1 MSPHGGPSSGA
12 DGHGHSHP
20 ALDLPYGLPDWAFES
35 MTHPGVEPAAPA
47 ALEDNDNLGLPTFG
61 NRDWVGT
68 VAGLAARRP
77 DVAIVGA
84 PFDINTTYRAGARF
98 GPKYLRG
105 TAYDPGT
112 YHLDLGIELYDWLD
126 VVDHGDAHCPHG
138 QTAPSLRNIERK
150 VAGVLAA
157 GAMPIVI
164 GGDHSI
170 TWPSATAVARK
181 YGWGKLG
188 LLHFDA
194 HADTADIIEG
204 NLASHGTPMRRL
216 IESGAVRGKN
226 FVQVGLRGY
235 WPPPET
241 FDWMQDNE
249 MTWHLMHD
257 IWDRGVKPVIADA
270 IARASDGCDA
280 LYLSVDIDVLDPG
293 FAPGTG
299 TPEPGGM
306 NPADLLRAVRSIA
319 LETPLVAMDVVEVS
333 PPYDH
338 ADSTV
343 NNAHRVMLEALAGLA
358 HKKRERAGGAVTR
371 PGTRPDPASLRY
383 PLDLDD
389 HRVRTDPE

>member
-1 MSPHGGPSSGA
+1 MSPRDGLFSGG
-12 DGHGHSHP
+12 DGHDHTHP
-20 ALDLPYGLPDWAFES
+20 ALDLPYGLPDWAFEG
-35 MTHPGVEPAAPA
+35 MVHPAAGSLQPPA
-47 ALEDNDNLGLPTFG
+47 AGPAETADINDNLGLPTFG

-68 VAGLAARRP
+68 VAALAARRP
-77 DVAIVGA
+77 DVVVVGA
-84 PFDINTTYRAGARF
+84 PFDINTTFRAGARF
-98 GPKYLRG
+98 GPKYLRS

-126 VVDHGDAHCPHG
+126 VVDHGDACCPHG
-138 QTAPSLRNIERK
+138 QTGPSLRNIERK

-157 GAMPIVI
+157 GALPIVI

-170 TWPSATAVARK
+170 TWPSATAVARRH
-181 YGWGKLG
+181 GWGKLG

-216 IESGAVRGKN
+216 IESGAVRGRN

-241 FDWMQDNE
+241 FDWMQENE
-249 MTWHLMHD
+249 MTWHLMHEL
-257 IWDRGVKPVIADA
+257 WDRGVRPVIADA
-270 IARASDGCDA
+270 IARAIDGCDA

-319 LETPLVAMDVVEVS
+319 LETPLVGMDVVEVS

-338 ADSTV
+338 ADTTV
-343 NNAHRVMLEALAGLA
+343 NNAHRVVLEALAGLA
-358 HKKRERAGGAVTR
+358 HKKRERAGGDVTR
-371 PGTRPDPASLRY
+371 PGYRPDPASLRY
-383 PLDLDD
+383 PADG
-389 HRVRTDPE
+389 